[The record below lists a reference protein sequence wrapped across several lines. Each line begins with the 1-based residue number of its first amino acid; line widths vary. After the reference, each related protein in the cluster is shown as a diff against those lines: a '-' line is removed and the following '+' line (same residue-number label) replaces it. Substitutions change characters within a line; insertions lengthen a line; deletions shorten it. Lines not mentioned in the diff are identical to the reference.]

1 MELTSRFHQTERDL
15 LQMQGLLM
23 AARSSTDDW
32 HYIHIGDFTFH
43 FFMVSSHLN
52 PHEHICLWHDAEDK
66 LVGYAMLGEGP
77 SFDWQAAPEYEWCG
91 IETEAL
97 AWAETFL
104 GKLRN
109 RDPKQWSGNLGSGA
123 DRTMGDAGYSWLST
137 GFDTVV
143 SLPR

>member
-66 LVGYAMLGEGP
+66 LVGYAMLGARAHP
-77 SFDWQAAPEYEWCG
+77 STGRQHPSTNGAESRPRRWPGRKHSWANSG
-91 IETEAL
+91 IETQNNGAGISVR
-97 AWAETFL
+97 APTGQWETQ
-104 GKLRN
+104 GIPGSARVSI
-109 RDPKQWSGNLGSGA
+109 QW
-123 DRTMGDAGYSWLST
+123 
-137 GFDTVV
+137 
-143 SLPR
+143 